1 VRIASYNVEN
11 LFERAIALSD
21 RNWKQGRPALEAYA
35 RINTLLNKA
44 TYTKED
50 KTEIRKLLRK
60 LGLAKK
66 DDGGTYAQLRQNRG
80 RLLVRRKVANG
91 TRLDIVAN
99 GRADWVGWVELKTE
113 PVNQLA
119 TQHVAMVMRD
129 IGADVLAVVEA
140 DNRISLNKF
149 SAILLKAIEG
159 VPYPHV
165 MLIDGN
171 DDRGI
176 DVGLLTKAKYQIT
189 RIRSH
194 VDDADNKGT
203 VFSRD
208 CPEYTVA
215 VPGGEHVIVLVNH
228 FKSKGHGSQKSSNER
243 RERQARRVA
252 KIYKNLIS
260 QGEKNVAV
268 VGDLNDFPTSKPL
281 VPLLNNTNL
290 KDITEHPNF
299 TNDGRPGTF
308 QNGTARQKID
318 YLLLSPALFAKVK
331 SGGIFR
337 KGVWGGKNGT
347 LFPHYATIKAPIEAA
362 SDHAAIYADLN
373 LS

>member
-21 RNWKQGRPALEAYA
+21 RNWKKGRPALEAYT
-35 RINTLLNKA
+35 RINTLLNKSA
-44 TYTKED
+44 YTTED
-50 KTEIRKLLRK
+50 KTEIRQLLRK
-60 LGLAKK
+60 LGLARK
-66 DDGGTYAQLRQNRG
+66 DDGGTFAQLRQNRG

-91 TRLDIVAN
+91 TRLDIVAD
-99 GRADWVGWVELKTE
+99 GRADWVGWVELKAE

-194 VDDADNKGT
+194 VDDADSKGT
-203 VFSRD
+203 IFSRD
-208 CPEYTVA
+208 CPEYTVTT
-215 VPGGEHVIVLVNH
+215 PNGKHVVVLVNH
-228 FKSKGHGSQKSSNER
+228 FKSKGHGSQKSSNEK

-252 KIYKNLIS
+252 KIYKNLTS
-260 QGEKNVAV
+260 QGEEDIAV
-268 VGDLNDFPTSKPL
+268 VGDFNDFPTSKPL
-281 VPLLNNTNL
+281 VPLLKTTDL
-290 KDITEHPNF
+290 KDISEHPNF
-299 TNDGRPGTF
+299 TADGRPGTF

-331 SGGIFR
+331 GGGIFR

-347 LFPHYATIKAPIEAA
+347 LFPHYATITSPIEAA
-362 SDHAAIYADLN
+362 SDHAAIYADIN
-373 LS
+373 L